1 MNRIVFTGSF
11 VRKSEPVWS
20 KMSYGLNFWSKG
32 QMEALYLSRDGY
44 LGAVGAFVTQF
55 NHVDGIARSIPVD
68 GDS

>member
-1 MNRIVFTGSF
+1 
-11 VRKSEPVWS
+11 
-20 KMSYGLNFWSKG
+20 
-32 QMEALYLSRDGY
+32 MEALYLSRDGY